1 MGAGEGETLEETLA
15 AIAEPQRGEAAGF
28 AAGVACAQAAALFEL
43 TATLAARRLDSDQ
56 MRELASRASGLREEA
71 LDVAVLERTAW
82 ADAQAAGDPEVACGP
97 ARRAREL
104 AAEISAGS
112 ALVAGAGDWPFTP
125 DARAAGLLAD
135 AAGAIAALVLA
146 ANGEPGDGA

>member
-1 MGAGEGETLEETLA
+1 MGAGDSETLEEALA

-28 AAGVACAQAAALFEL
+28 TAGLACAQAAALLEL
-43 TATLAARRLDSDQ
+43 TATLTARRLDSDQ

-71 LDVAVLERTAW
+71 IEVATLERTAW
-82 ADAQAAGDPEVACGP
+82 ADAQAAGDPEAANGP
-97 ARRAREL
+97 ARRAKAL

-135 AAGAIAALVLA
+135 AAGAIAELVLA
-146 ANGEPGDGA
+146 ANSEAGDGA